1 MTRRPHHESRQP
13 QPTTEAQSG
22 VQVFIPAAL
31 NRPTHTLYSI
41 CVAVQPTLQ
50 EWTVNRRYSQFLQLR
65 KDMIAALTSPR
76 QCCPGCASFGLAL
89 RKFPFPMKTWIRTNS
104 IVRRRVKSLTKF
116 LELVAERLYNDL
128 PKCHVCGDKVK
139 KMVRPFLIRG
149 AQPIGNSTIPKIQHS
164 LSLQSYAIVHHRPR
178 PVEPKANAP
187 SSSSSLSTQ
196 SMSQDQSFSTHRT
209 MSDPLMEASS
219 PTDVDM
225 IASTRSDDSYAQQ
238 YGEEMCND
246 APVPLEEAM
255 KQVVLLKREST
266 VEEVAFRLSSM
277 WSAYDLRET
286 LKVADDLGLR
296 LSSTMEED
304 AAERDDETDDEYHKW
319 EVLL

>member
-1 MTRRPHHESRQP
+1 MTRHTHHDP
-13 QPTTEAQSG
+13 QSQSLGPPSG
-22 VQVFIPAAL
+22 VQIFIPAAL

-149 AQPIGNSTIPKIQHS
+149 AQPIGSSTIPKIQHS

-178 PVEPKANAP
+178 PVEPKTMAS

-196 SMSQDQSFSTHRT
+196 SMSQSHDQSFSTHRT
-209 MSDPLMEASS
+209 MSDPLMEPSS

-225 IASTRSDDSYAQQ
+225 IASTRSDDSYGQQ
-238 YGEEMCND
+238 YGDEMCND

-304 AAERDDETDDEYHKW
+304 SAERDDDTDDEYKKW